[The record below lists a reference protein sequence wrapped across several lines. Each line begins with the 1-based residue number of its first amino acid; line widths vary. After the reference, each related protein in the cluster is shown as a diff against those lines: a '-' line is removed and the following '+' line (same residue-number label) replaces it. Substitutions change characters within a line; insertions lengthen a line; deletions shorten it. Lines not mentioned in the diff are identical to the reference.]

1 MRPTVKVWRQHFD
14 GFESDL
20 VVRPDAVNPLDAS
33 SPAVLWSAKSD
44 WRRWAWRQS
53 QTQSLPFGHA
63 HVWSRARKMPMR
75 SRSFCLSAS
84 FSK

>member
-33 SPAVLWSAKSD
+33 SPAVLG
-44 WRRWAWRQS
+44 RRNRIGAGGPGANR
-53 QTQSLPFGHA
+53 
-63 HVWSRARKMPMR
+63 
-75 SRSFCLSAS
+75 
-84 FSK
+84 